1 MGYIPRM
8 NRERYPSAL
17 AFAREMG
24 MPYKKVLD
32 MCHAGQLPHL
42 PFDKNLKQPKIWID
56 KDRYLADEEKILY
69 GGGFSREEKQPYSEP
84 VEDMPKPRT
93 RSVRPRVRHS
103 EEGTDDFLTALES
116 LLN

>member
-1 MGYIPRM
+1 MAYVPRM
-8 NRERYPSAL
+8 NRDRYPSAL

-56 KDRYLADEEKILY
+56 RERYLADEEKILY
-69 GGGFSREEKQPYSEP
+69 GAGFSREEKQPYSEP
-84 VEDMPKPRT
+84 VEVVPKQVRT
-93 RSVRPRVRHS
+93 VRPRVNAKPAN
-103 EEGTDDFLTALES
+103 DFLAGLQS